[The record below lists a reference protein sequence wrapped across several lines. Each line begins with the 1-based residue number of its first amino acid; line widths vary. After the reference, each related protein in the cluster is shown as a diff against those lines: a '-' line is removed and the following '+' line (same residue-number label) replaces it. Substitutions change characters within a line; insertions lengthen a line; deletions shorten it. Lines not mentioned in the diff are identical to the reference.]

1 MRIVL
6 DLQGA
11 QSESRVRGIGRYSL
25 SLALAIARNA
35 GDHEILIALNGLLL
49 DAIEPIRAA
58 FDGLIPQDRIRVW
71 YAPGPVA
78 DVRPGTTAT
87 REIAE
92 RTREAFLAGLEPDFV
107 HLSSLFEGFGDDAV
121 TSIGALANV
130 PTAVTLYDLIPL
142 SIPHPDPRYRA
153 HYERKLESL
162 KRATLW
168 LGISQFSC
176 NEAITALQLPPER
189 VVNISCA
196 ADALFEHRPMSNAM
210 HAALMRAYGITRPFV
225 CAVGAPE
232 SRKNIDA
239 LFRAF
244 ATLEPGTRS
253 AHQIVL
259 VGHVQEAEREALTE
273 RAAACGLRGAEVV
286 ITGHVSDRDLVQLY
300 SSCEVFAFPS
310 LHEGFGLPALEAM
323 QCGAAVIASNAT
335 SLPEVIG
342 LDEAMFDPRS
352 TESFASVLSRVL
364 TDRTF
369 RTRLAAHGLEQ
380 ARHFSWDIT
389 ARRALE
395 AMESCSR
402 AHPTSTVTVSRQA
415 LLDSVARVL
424 ASTNDERAMAA
435 TAIAIARNNPVS
447 RQRQLFV
454 DVSEL
459 VHRDVATGVQRVTRS
474 VLQGL
479 VKAPPEGYAVVP
491 VYATP
496 HRRGYFY
503 ANRFAFE
510 KFGIGDASAIDRPID
525 YQFGDIFFG
534 LDLQHH
540 VVIGQAHYYREL
552 RADGVPVYF
561 LVYDLL
567 PIALPQHFGLGAS
580 ELHEQW
586 LSVVSTAD
594 GVACISR
601 DVADQYLRWLET
613 SLVQRDRPLRVSWFH
628 LGSDIENSVPTRGVP
643 PDAAATLARLTS
655 TRSFLMVGTIEPRKG
670 HLQTILAFERL
681 WRLDTDVNLVIVGR
695 RGWLMES
702 IVERLANH
710 PERGKRLFW
719 LEEVSDE
726 YLGTLYAAC
735 NCLIAA
741 SEGEGYGLPLVEA
754 ARLGMPILARNIPVF
769 REVAGDHARYFTGLA
784 PEDLASAVRQW
795 LFLQTSEM
803 LPRQA
808 AISCPT
814 WVESVERLKEI
825 LMGGAT
831 YATWSSNEPASP
843 TMNGQ
848 PHAASALR

>member
-35 GDHEILIALNGLLL
+35 GNHEVLIALNGLLL

-58 FDGLIPQDRIRVW
+58 FDGLVPQDRIRVW

-78 DVRPGTTAT
+78 DVRAGTTAA
-87 REIAE
+87 REVAE

-121 TSIGALANV
+121 TSIGVLADV

-142 SIPHPDPRYRA
+142 SIPHPDPIYRV
-153 HYERKLESL
+153 HYERKLESF
-162 KRATLW
+162 KRAALW

-176 NEAITALQLPPER
+176 DEAIEALRLPAQR

-196 ADALFEHRPMSNAM
+196 ADAQFEPRPMSEAM
-210 HAALMRAYGITRPFV
+210 HAAMMRAYGITRPFV

-232 SRKNIDA
+232 TRKNIDA

-244 ATLEPGTRS
+244 ASLPSATRS

-259 VGHVQEAEREALTE
+259 VGHVQDADSEALKA

-323 QCGAAVIASNAT
+323 QCGAAVITSNAT
-335 SLPEVIG
+335 SLPEVVG
-342 LDEAMFDPRS
+342 LNEAMFDPRS
-352 TESFASVLSRVL
+352 ASSFTSVLSRVL
-364 TDRTF
+364 TDRGF
-369 RTRLAAHGLEQ
+369 RMRLAAHGLER
-380 ARHFSWDIT
+380 ARHFSWDLT
-389 ARRALE
+389 ARRAIE
-395 AMESCSR
+395 AMESYR
-402 AHPTSTVTVSRQA
+402 RTHTTPTAPVPRQV

-424 ASTNDERAMAA
+424 AASTDDRALSA
-435 TAIAIARNNPVS
+435 TAAAIARNNPVQ

-479 VKAPPEGYAVVP
+479 LKAPPDGYTVVP
-491 VYATP
+491 VYATT
-496 HRRGYFY
+496 HRRGYLY
-503 ANRFAFE
+503 ANRFAYE
-510 KFGIGDASAIDRPID
+510 RFGIGDASVFDRPID

-540 VVIGQAHYYREL
+540 VVIAQSHYYREL
-552 RADGVPVYF
+552 RASGVPVHF
-561 LVYDLL
+561 LIYDLL
-567 PIALPQHFGLGAS
+567 PIVLPQHFGLGAS

-586 LSVVSTAD
+586 LSVISTGD
-594 GVACISR
+594 GATCISR
-601 DVADQYLRWLET
+601 DVADRYLEWLDT
-613 SLVQRDRPLRVSWFH
+613 SLVQRDRPLRVSWCH
-628 LGSDIENSVPTRGVP
+628 CGSDIENSVPTRGVP
-643 PDAAATLARLTS
+643 PEAAATLKRLKS
-655 TRSFLMVGTIEPRKG
+655 SPSFLMVGTIEPRKG

-681 WRLDTDVNLVIVGR
+681 WRLDSDVNLVVVGR
-695 RGWLMES
+695 RGWMMDS
-702 IVERLANH
+702 IVERLNNH
-710 PERGKRLFW
+710 PERGRRLFW

-726 YLGTLYAAC
+726 YLGSLYAAC
-735 NCLIAA
+735 NCLLAA

-754 ARLGMPILARNIPVF
+754 ARHGMPILARDIPVF
-769 REVAGDHARYFTGLA
+769 REVAGHHARYFTGLS

-795 LFLQTSEM
+795 LLLQTSDM
-803 LPRQA
+803 IPQQGV
-808 AISCPT
+808 ISCPT
-814 WVESVERLKEI
+814 WDESVERLKEI
-825 LMGGAT
+825 LLGGVT
-831 YATWSSNEPASP
+831 YATWPSTEPSASAHD
-843 TMNGQ
+843 GRS
-848 PHAASALR
+848 HAASALH